1 MNCQLLGALK
11 KGSPP
16 LSPAHIADADLEED
30 LEEDPADYPTDGGD
44 DDDEPSGDDADNE
57 DDYEAFVKEDDDD
70 EEDEHLSLADSSVV
84 PIIDPVPSAEDTEAF
99 ETVESTP
106 TPVPS
111 PRSRTAMMSVRPQT
125 SMSTIVEALIAEYAS
140 APTPPSPP
148 PSLLTSLS
156 SPLPQIPLP
165 PLPLPSP
172 PTYTS
177 LTYAE
182 APLGYR
188 VAKIRLRAA
197 SPLPL
202 PTPSSPLLPPT
213 TGHREDVPEADVP
226 SRKSLCLTTP
236 TFRFEIR
243 ECSAAAARHQGLLV
257 VNLRISYQ
265 ADVRRKESEEFY
277 ACHQDAQDDRA
288 TVRSEIEV
296 LRRERLGYKR
306 ESSKTRQAL
315 ARENTLT
322 PWRISAVVLSFTL
335 CHVIAIMYSLLS
347 IMGNSQLTG
356 CVMASKRKKIHDAIE
371 FATELMDQKIRTLAE
386 CQAEN
391 KRKFEDTSKNNQNQ
405 QQPFKRHN
413 VAHNDTAG
421 PGEKKPY
428 GGSKPLC
435 PKCNYQHEGK
445 CAPRVHGYY
454 KKDYPKLRNKNQGN
468 QVRNGNVVARAYT
481 VGTTGTNLNSNV
493 VTDHGYNVELAD
505 GKIIEVNT
513 LIRGCTLNFLNH
525 PFNIDLIPVELGS
538 FDVIIDKSR
547 ENQIED
553 VPIVQDFPKVF
564 LEDLPGIPPAR
575 QVEFQID
582 LVPGAAPV
590 AQAPYRSSP
599 WGVPVLF
606 VKKKD
611 ISFRMCIDYREL
623 NNLTVKNCYPLLR
636 IDDLFDQLQG
646 SSVYSNINLRS
657 GDKQE
662 DTFQL
667 LKQILCSAPILA
679 LPEGA
684 ENFIVYCDAS
694 RKGLGNV
701 LMQNEKVIAYASC
714 QLKIQEKNYMTH
726 DLELGAIVFALKI

>member
-1 MNCQLLGALK
+1 M
-11 KGSPP
+11 S
-16 LSPAHIADADLEED
+16 SDSAHSSEARSWSI
-30 LEEDPADYPTDGGD
+30 
-44 DDDEPSGDDADNE
+44 PS
-57 DDYEAFVKEDDDD
+57 EAFEKEDDDE
-70 EEDEHLSLADSSVV
+70 EEDEHHALADSSVV
-84 PIIDPVPSAEDTEAF
+84 PIIDAVSLAEDTEAF

-106 TPVPS
+106 TPIPS

-125 SMSTIVEALIAEYAS
+125 SMSAIVEVLIVEYAS

-156 SPLPQIPLP
+156 SPLPQIPSP

-188 VAKIRLRAA
+188 VARIRLRAA

-226 SRKSLCLTTP
+226 SRKRLCLTTP

-243 ECSAAAARHQGLLV
+243 ECSAAAARHQGLL
-257 VNLRISYQ
+257 
-265 ADVRRKESEEFY
+265 
-277 ACHQDAQDDRA
+277 
-288 TVRSEIEV
+288 SEIEV
-296 LRRERLGYKR
+296 LRRERLGYKK
-306 ESSKTRQAL
+306 ESTKTRQAL
-315 ARENTLT
+315 ARSEAHNRALETQIATIETRLYRLEWKRQDVDDHATRAMMRIYVLEQREHINTLEDIGRVVGLT
-322 PWRISAVVLSFTL
+322 QWFERMESVFHISNCVVGNQVKYATCTL
-335 CHVIAIMYSLLS
+335 LGNALTWWNSHVKTVGHNATYGMLWKTLMKMMTNKCCPRGEIKKLEIKIWNLKVK
-347 IMGNSQLTG
+347 G
-356 CVMASKRKKIHDAIE
+356 CVMASKRKKIHDAIG

-386 CQAEN
+386 CQAKN
-391 KRKFEDTSKNNQNQ
+391 KRKFEDTLRNNQNQ

-413 VAHNDTAG
+413 VAHDDTAG

-445 CAPRVHGYY
+445 CTPRCNKCKKGYY

-481 VGTTGTNLNSNV
+481 VGTAGTNLNSNV
-493 VTDHGYNVELAD
+493 VTDHGYDVELAD
-505 GKIIEVNT
+505 GKIIKANT

-525 PFNIDLIPVELGS
+525 PFNIDLIPVEL
-538 FDVIIDKSR
+538 DKSR

-590 AQAPYRSSP
+590 AQEPYRLAP
-599 WGVPVLF
+599 F
-606 VKKKD
+606 EMK
-611 ISFRMCIDYREL
+611 EL
-623 NNLTVKNCYPLLR
+623 SE
-636 IDDLFDQLQG
+636 QL
-646 SSVYSNINLRS
+646 
-657 GDKQE
+657 
-662 DTFQL
+662 
-667 LKQILCSAPILA
+667 
-679 LPEGA
+679 
-684 ENFIVYCDAS
+684 
-694 RKGLGNV
+694 
-701 LMQNEKVIAYASC
+701 
-714 QLKIQEKNYMTH
+714 
-726 DLELGAIVFALKI
+726 